1 LPTRLLLSLFLA
13 STAVGPAR
21 ADDPKKTE
29 AKKPTQSGPIYEA
42 KKDFEREA
50 EDLLAKLKKA
60 KTTEEKDKI
69 KDQIEGLKLRFI
81 AKLIGLAEKRPEAE
95 DTFELLVEL
104 AELSGETGK
113 RAREL
118 IAAHHTAKAW
128 VKPAIPVLSQ
138 AEEAAAADALAAI
151 AKENPDRSARG
162 LAYLFLGL
170 RHKRQA
176 VAAPPEKQPAL
187 IATAEKELTT
197 AKSEYGDVRL
207 GPGRKVAGAVTAA
220 LAGLKNL
227 PNLVVGK
234 TAPDIAGEDLDG
246 KPFKLS
252 DYKGK
257 VVLVDFWATWCG
269 PCMKLVP
276 HNRRLVETY
285 SGRPF
290 ALIGV
295 NADEDE
301 ADLSANLKRH
311 KVNWR
316 SFKNTAGDG
325 PPIAE
330 QWNVD
335 GFPSLYLIDHK
346 GVIRKTWDEFPD
358 VEALDTAVAEL
369 VAAAE
374 KK

>member
-1 LPTRLLLSLFLA
+1 LPTRLLLSLVLA
-13 STAVGPAR
+13 ATAVGAAR

-29 AKKPTQSGPIYEA
+29 ATPAQSGPIYEA
-42 KKDFEREA
+42 KKEFERNA
-50 EDLLAKLKKA
+50 DALLADLKKA
-60 KTTEEKDKI
+60 KTTEDKDKI
-69 KDQIEGLKLRFI
+69 KDKIEELKLRFI
-81 AKLIGLAEKRPEAE
+81 TKLIGLAEKRPEAE
-95 DTFELLVEL
+95 ETFDLLVEL
-104 AELSGETGK
+104 SELSGETGK

-118 IAAHHTAKAW
+118 IAAHHTTKEW

-151 AKENPDRSARG
+151 AKDNPDRSARG
-162 LAYLFLGL
+162 LAHLFLGL
-170 RHKRQA
+170 RNKRQA
-176 VAAPPEKQPAL
+176 AAAPAEKQPAL
-187 IATAEKELTT
+187 IAAAEKQLTT

-207 GPGRKVAGAVTAA
+207 GPGRKIAGAVAAA

-227 PNLVVGK
+227 PNLAVGK

-257 VVLVDFWATWCG
+257 VVLVDFWASWCG

-276 HNRRLVETY
+276 HNRQLVERY

-290 ALIGV
+290 TLIGV

-301 ADLSANLKRH
+301 ADLAANLKRH

-316 SFKNTAGDG
+316 SFKNVAGGG

-335 GFPSLYLIDHK
+335 GFPSLFLIDHK

-358 VEALDTAVAEL
+358 VEALDAAVSEL
-369 VAAAE
+369 VLAAE